1 MSQALSSLA
10 SAKPQHAM
18 SSAQLSKL
26 AIADISLSSPAFGS
40 GSATGAGRSAIPLQ
54 YTCHGSD
61 RSPAL
66 HWQDLPANT
75 VELALFVLSVTP
87 VNGKLFFNWALTG
100 LSPSLT
106 GLKAG
111 QLPAGAVVGRN
122 SYGQN
127 GYSICPAAGKAED
140 YVFTL
145 YALTQRLTA
154 SPGFEPAAMRTQ
166 ALQLARHSG
175 LLIGTYNPT

>member
-1 MSQALSSLA
+1 VSQALSSLA

-40 GSATGAGRSAIPLQ
+40 GSATGAGRSAIPLE
-54 YTCHGSD
+54 YTCHGAD

-66 HWQDLPANT
+66 RWQDLPANT

-100 LSPSLT
+100 LSPHLT

-111 QLPAGAVVGRN
+111 QLPPGVVVGRN

-145 YALTQRLTA
+145 YALTQKLTA

-166 ALQLARHSG
+166 ALQVARHSG